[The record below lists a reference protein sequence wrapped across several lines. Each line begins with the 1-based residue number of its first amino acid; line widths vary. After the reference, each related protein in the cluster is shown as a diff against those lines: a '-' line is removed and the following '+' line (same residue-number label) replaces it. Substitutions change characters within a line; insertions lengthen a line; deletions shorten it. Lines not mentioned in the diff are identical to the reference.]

1 MMEMN
6 EHDENMLDPGMIKQL
21 LKIFSLLKKIPN
33 IINYIK
39 GLVFYID
46 IDQSGKFR
54 DLSTSLKD
62 FLRYLNKISNSVP
75 GTNISQLYHEYDK
88 ANKSISCFRF
98 SNSSPEAVNL

>member
-1 MMEMN
+1 MMQINDN
-6 EHDENMLDPGMIKQL
+6 EENVVDPGMIKEL

-54 DLSTSLKD
+54 DLSVSLKG
-62 FLRYLNKISNSVP
+62 FLRYLNKIS
-75 GTNISQLYHEYDK
+75 
-88 ANKSISCFRF
+88 
-98 SNSSPEAVNL
+98 